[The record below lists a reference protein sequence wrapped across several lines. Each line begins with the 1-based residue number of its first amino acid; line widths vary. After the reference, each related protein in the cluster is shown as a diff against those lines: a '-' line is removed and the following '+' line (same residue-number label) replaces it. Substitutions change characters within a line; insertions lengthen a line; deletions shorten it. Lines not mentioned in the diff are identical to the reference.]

1 MSDTNPPTSPI
12 ALPPDLPNI
21 YYPGNRAVIYVMA
34 GLFAILGLIVL
45 FNPQVAG
52 LGLLPLAVAGY
63 MVWVAAMKRLSLSAR
78 GLEYREFTGT
88 TVASWAEVTGI
99 VMWTTSYTSRG
110 APIDRVPALALANSG
125 KKIPLPYFGG
135 LDWNNGPLGQDLRTW
150 APRLLQDFETQQP

>member
-1 MSDTNPPTSPI
+1 MSDTNPPTSPT

-34 GLFAILGLIVL
+34 GLFAILGLFVL

-63 MVWVAAMKRLSLSAR
+63 MVYVAAMQRLSLSAR
-78 GLEYREFTGT
+78 GLEFRDFSGT

-99 VMWTTSYTSRG
+99 VMWTNSHTRWGT
-110 APIDRVPALALANSG
+110 PIGLAPALALANSG
-125 KKIPLPYFGG
+125 KKIPLPTFGG
-135 LDWNNGPLGQDLRTW
+135 LDWSAGPLGQDLRTW